1 MTWIK
6 EEALFNLL
14 LWLSPLCSCIIITTN
29 MCEGY
34 FLSPETPVLVF
45 YRDDDT
51 SKGGLKFYELA
62 RSGHAQACQLHFKIM

>member
-45 YRDDDT
+45 YRDDDA
-51 SKGGLKFYELA
+51 SKGGL
-62 RSGHAQACQLHFKIM
+62 